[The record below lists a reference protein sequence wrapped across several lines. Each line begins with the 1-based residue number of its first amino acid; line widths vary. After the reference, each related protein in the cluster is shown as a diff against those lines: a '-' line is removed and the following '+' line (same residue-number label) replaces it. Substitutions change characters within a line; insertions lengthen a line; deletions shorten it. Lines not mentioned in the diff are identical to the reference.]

1 VQPAVQTLGLF
12 TKQMSLED
20 ERQDFSSV
28 TELPGLRETR
38 SNLTQM
44 YTRYRWATQFAA
56 GKRVLELACGGGPGL
71 GYLLSHGA
79 ASVVGSDIEE
89 RNLSHARRYYTNR
102 QGLMLETI
110 DALNIQY
117 PGASFDLVILFE
129 AVYFLKNARR
139 CFEEAYR
146 VLAPGGVF
154 LVSTVN
160 CEWPQFNPAPF
171 STHYPT
177 ARELKQMMEETGFRV
192 TIKAGFADEGRSLT
206 AGLKR
211 IAVKM
216 KVIPGTMKSKE
227 ILKRIFYGRLE
238 PVPNELKDGVY
249 QAETLD
255 DIDADQPQLRHIF
268 LFVEGQKPSSREAD
282 QVPPV

>member
-1 VQPAVQTLGLF
+1 
-12 TKQMSLED
+12 MSPEN
-20 ERQDFSSV
+20 EQRDFSSV

-44 YTRYRWATQFAA
+44 YTRYRWAAELAA
-56 GKRVLELACGGGPGL
+56 GRRVLELACGGGPGL

-79 ASVVGSDIEE
+79 ASVLGSDIEE
-89 RNLSHARRYYTNR
+89 RNLSHARQYYANR
-102 QGLMLETI
+102 QGLKLETI
-110 DALNIQY
+110 DALNIPY
-117 PGASFDLVILFE
+117 PDATFDLAILFE
-129 AVYFLKNARR
+129 AVYFLKSARR
-139 CFEEAYR
+139 CFEEVHR

-177 ARELKQMMEETGFRV
+177 ARELKRMMEETGFDP
-192 TIKAGFADEGRSLT
+192 TIKAGFPDEGRSMT

-211 IAVKM
+211 VAVKM

-249 QAETLD
+249 EAEALS
-255 DIDADQPQLRHIF
+255 DIDADQPQRRHTF
-268 LFVEGQKPSSREAD
+268 LFVEGRKPQS
-282 QVPPV
+282 V